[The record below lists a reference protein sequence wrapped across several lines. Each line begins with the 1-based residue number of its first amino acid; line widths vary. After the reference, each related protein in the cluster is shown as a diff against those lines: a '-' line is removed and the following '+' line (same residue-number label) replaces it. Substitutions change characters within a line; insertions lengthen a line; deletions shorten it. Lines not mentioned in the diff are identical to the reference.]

1 MGEAAGGTGGRGD
14 PVWTMGTGQTMG
26 GRGVERSDSGVAE
39 RLKREKWALWRA
51 EKRQPQKKA
60 ERWKVGAHPKVLG
73 APPVYSRTVR

>member
-51 EKRQPQKKA
+51 EKRQPQKRMESGCK
-60 ERWKVGAHPKVLG
+60 P
-73 APPVYSRTVR
+73 